1 MHHRKVENDMSIR
14 LREEQERRLRTYV
27 DEGRYPSID
36 DAAQC
41 LFDMVLDDEREGE
54 LADLEWVRPYLEE
67 GEQAIREGRVVSGD
81 EFFAKI
87 RAKYAL
93 PKAE

>member
-1 MHHRKVENDMSIR
+1 MSIR
-14 LREEQERRLRTYV
+14 LREEQERRLRAYV

-41 LFDMVLDDEREGE
+41 LFDMVLDDEKESE

-81 EFFAKI
+81 EFFARI